1 MENKNLTPKAITYAS
16 EQHATQK
23 RKTGEPYITHPLEVS
38 SIVRQY
44 TTDDNLIVAAILHD
58 TIEDTSTTYAELKE
72 KFNKKIADNV
82 LALTNNKPKMNA
94 IGKPKY
100 LVDKM
105 KKMTDGQLIIK
116 LADRLHNVSSLKG
129 TDKKFYDRT
138 IRQTKEVL
146 KGLKKERSL
155 NGKHK
160 NLIKRIEITMEKL

>member
-1 MENKNLTPKAITYAS
+1 MNTNLTPKAMIYAS

-23 RKTGEPYITHPLEVS
+23 RKTGEPYVTHPLEVS
-38 SIVRQY
+38 SIVRKY
-44 TTDDNLIVAAILHD
+44 TKDDNLIAAAVLHD

-72 KFNKKIADNV
+72 KFNKEIADNV

-129 TDKKFYDRT
+129 TDPKFQKRT
-138 IRQTKEVL
+138 IRQTKEIL
-146 KGLKKERSL
+146 TGLKNERSL

-160 NLIKRIEITMEKL
+160 ELVKRIEKLVEKL